1 MRILVQMLFLSQA
14 LAAPLEFGDALKL
27 ADKNEA
33 ALEASVKKAL
43 VQSQDTAL
51 HAAMANCVALAPGK
65 LPAFTIVLKLDAS
78 GHALQSWRNNDLPI
92 VRCAERELRNGA
104 YKTNG
109 QGDFFTS
116 FVVSFTP

>member
-1 MRILVQMLFLSQA
+1 MKILVQTLLLSQA
-14 LAAPLEFGDALKL
+14 LVAPLEFSDALKL

-33 ALEASVKKAL
+33 GLEAGVKSTL

-78 GHALQSWRNNDLPI
+78 GHALQSWRNNDLPV
-92 VRCAERELRNGA
+92 VRCAERELRNGS

-109 QGDFFTS
+109 QDEFYTS

>member
-1 MRILVQMLFLSQA
+1 MKILVQSLLLLQA
-14 LAAPLEFGDALKL
+14 LTAPLEFSDALKL

-33 ALEASVKKAL
+33 ALEAGVKKVL
-43 VQSQDTAL
+43 IQSQDAAL

-78 GHALQSWRNNDLPI
+78 GHSLQSWRNNDLPI
-92 VRCAERELRNGA
+92 VRCAEKELRNGA

-109 QGDFFTS
+109 KGDFYTS